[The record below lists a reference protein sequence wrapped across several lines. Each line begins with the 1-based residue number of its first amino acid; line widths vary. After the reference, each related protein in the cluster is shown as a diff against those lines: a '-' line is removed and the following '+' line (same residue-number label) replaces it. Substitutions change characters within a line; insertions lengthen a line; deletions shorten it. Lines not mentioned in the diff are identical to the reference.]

1 MNVFMHF
8 RIKNINISSWLGT
21 IKNKIKSNQKKII
34 YIKNLQK
41 NKIVKENLDLYL
53 LKKSKKLSN
62 KTIEIVI

>member
-1 MNVFMHF
+1 MNVFMLF